1 MKTITKHT
9 ILALLATT
17 AMFASCYED
26 KGNYNYTEMEEITG
40 DGFPDQISVVQKSD
54 YIELNP
60 TFTSSQNG
68 TIDNNPNYEFGC
80 LLWKSGGTFEDTRT
94 RQKDINEE
102 HAKDIK
108 YFADLDQGDYVI
120 QYMVTNKTTGV
131 TTNFK
136 VPVKVTSATYEGW
149 MVLCDDKDGNARL
162 DLVSRIS
169 PTRINVVTNL
179 LGSKDPKLKGARSM
193 YMDAY
198 PFNYYGRNGL
208 WYCTEHGTYTLNE
221 TKLTSQYNITSEFMV
236 APENEEV
243 VELNG
248 LSMGKMFAITDKGNI
263 YVRVRSRAL
272 VMKMRAI
279 HSLMVA
285 TRNSMPLRLLVYRL
299 NALRII
305 LLLRCCSMIWTIS
318 SLSYWMVLTTAT
330 QACAQ
335 RSMTLPTNYSR
346 IELVA
351 TSLLWST
358 LLSREVLSIQYC
370 RTMPSSAMCTA
381 STSAAVR

>member
-17 AMFASCYED
+17 AMLASCYED
-26 KGNYNYTEMEEITG
+26 KGNYTYTEMEEITG

-94 RQKDINEE
+94 RQKDINKE
-102 HAKDIK
+102 HTKDIK

-208 WYCTEHGTYTLNE
+208 WY
-221 TKLTSQYNITSEFMV
+221 
-236 APENEEV
+236 
-243 VELNG
+243 
-248 LSMGKMFAITDKGNI
+248 LS
-263 YVRVRSRAL
+263 L
-272 VMKMRAI
+272 I
-279 HSLMVA
+279 H
-285 TRNSMPLRLLVYRL
+285 
-299 NALRII
+299 I
-305 LLLRCCSMIWTIS
+305 
-318 SLSYWMVLTTAT
+318 
-330 QACAQ
+330 
-335 RSMTLPTNYSR
+335 
-346 IELVA
+346 
-351 TSLLWST
+351 
-358 LLSREVLSIQYC
+358 
-370 RTMPSSAMCTA
+370 
-381 STSAAVR
+381 